1 MNLFFKNSSNKVH
14 NLIMEQIESV
24 ETCLVSFEAFIQAAT
39 TPETPIETL
48 RALAATIDTT
58 EDEADVALRSMIDSL
73 NDSFLPAT
81 RENLIAIG
89 TECDKVAN
97 KCEELSRKMV
107 TQKFQFP
114 AACYDAVKDILAITH
129 NQFDVLEN
137 AIHQMFESFGDLQ
150 KDHAILDEIRALE
163 SKVDADEQKLYEQ
176 IFDMPIGLAER
187 MQTAGFVEVLADIS
201 DVIENIADKIQ
212 IMLISRKA

>member
-14 NLIMEQIESV
+14 NLIMEQIEAV
-24 ETCLVSFEAFIQAAT
+24 ETCLVNFEAFMQAAT

-48 RALAATIDTT
+48 RALAATIDMK
-58 EDEADVALRSMIDSL
+58 EDDADISLRRMIDSL

-81 RENLIAIG
+81 RETLIAIG

-107 TQKFQFP
+107 TQKFRFP
-114 AACYDAVKDILAITH
+114 VECNEAIKNILSITH
-129 NQFDVLEN
+129 EQFDVLED
-137 AIHQMFESFGDLQ
+137 AIHQLFDSFGDLQ
-150 KDHAILDEIRALE
+150 KDHSILDNIRSLE
-163 SKVDADEQKLYEQ
+163 SKIDADEQKLYEM
-176 IFDMPIGLAER
+176 IFDMPMGLAER
-187 MQTAGFVEVLADIS
+187 MQAASFVEVLADLS

>member
-1 MNLFFKNSSNKVH
+1 MNLFFKSSTNNVH
-14 NLIMEQIESV
+14 NLIMAQIEAV
-24 ETCLVSFEAFIQAAT
+24 ESCLVSFEAFIQASV

-48 RALAATIDTT
+48 RTLAATIDTK
-58 EDEADVALRSMIDSL
+58 EDEADVSLRRMIDSL

-107 TQKFQFP
+107 TQKFRFP
-114 AACYDAVKDILAITH
+114 TEYAEAINDILNVTH
-129 NQFDVLEN
+129 KQFDVLEN
-137 AIHQMFESFGDLQ
+137 AIHQLFDSFGDLQ
-150 KDHAILDEIRALE
+150 KDHSILDEIRALE
-163 SKVDADEQKLYEQ
+163 SQIDADEQNLYEQ
-176 IFDMPIGLAER
+176 IFELPMGLAER
-187 MQTAGFVEVLADIS
+187 MQAAGFVEVLADIS